1 MMEQAVTY
9 KFSKGIRR
17 AKERYKMLTIFMV
30 VWLLAF
36 LFLNPAIRD
45 ENLATKAS
53 IGFFTVVVLGLI
65 SYITSKF
72 ALRKLSELS
81 IAMYPDRFE
90 RISRK
95 HIESFLWKDMQRADI
110 LAYPNNEIATIK
122 LTFANKQI
130 VNLFGL
136 ENMETA
142 ARQIEAALP
151 DTASI
156 HRKRMKLNWD
166 HPIVILLTGILAL
179 ALIIAIQEIGERAF
193 RFYIG
198 LFYFSFGLSFLVSR
212 PISRSQ
218 GKGWRGYETF
228 FSILL
233 MVGAVIILVL
243 ELLPN

>member
-1 MMEQAVTY
+1 MIEQAVTY

-17 AKERYKMLTIFMV
+17 AKERYKTLPILLV
-30 VWLLAF
+30 VGLLAF
-36 LFLNPAIRD
+36 LFLNPTIRD
-45 ENLATKAS
+45 EKLVTKVS
-53 IGFFTVVVLGLI
+53 IGFITFVVLGLI
-65 SYITSKF
+65 SYVTSKF
-72 ALRKLSELS
+72 AIRKLSELS

-95 HIESFLWKDMQRADI
+95 QIESFLWKDMQRADI

-122 LTFANKQI
+122 LTLANKQI

-136 ENMETA
+136 EDMETA

-166 HPIVILLTGILAL
+166 HPIFMILAGILAL
-179 ALIIAIQEIGERAF
+179 ALIIAIQEIGERAYRLF
-193 RFYIG
+193 IV
-198 LFYFSFGLSFLVSR
+198 LFYFFFGLSILVSR

-218 GKGWRGYETF
+218 GNGLRLFETF
-228 FSILL
+228 FGILL
-233 MVGAVIILVL
+233 MIGAVFILVL